1 MFGIEQV
8 ETSNNPDFKYKYNL
22 YPFKF
27 NKKTNERIYY
37 NHQMNINYR
46 SIVLSIYYV
55 NSYDNYGIHIKEVG
69 CYKRLASLF
78 EKSAKLDKVDLN
90 INAVNSI
97 TKIVLIGEAYINN
110 QSGIILVDNLKKNK
124 IIIKVKKIVDLS
136 SLNL

>member
-8 ETSNNPDFKYKYNL
+8 ETSNNPDFRYKYNL

-46 SIVLSIYYV
+46 SIVLSIYYL
-55 NSYDNYGIHIKEVG
+55 NSYDNYGIHIKDLV

-78 EKSAKLDKVDLN
+78 EKSAKLNKVDLN

-110 QSGIILVDNLKKNK
+110 QSGTILVDKLKKNT
-124 IIIKVKKIVDLS
+124 IIIKDKKIVDLS